1 MWIQMKDAWRRD
13 GDCQWL
19 SMAAID
25 CLTVSD
31 SWRSAARCRRVVAGD
46 VACRRSGRTRKCDA
60 NASSLPASVEDVMV
74 CKAWHVMQLW
84 FFWQADLII
93 QRQIEALLSSHLLW
107 RVRKQDRSPPTGKRL
122 VYRFTTIIYSCHDAT
137 WTPVQDL
144 CELIV
149 WGESDQFL
157 DTDRGVGG
165 LGEQIFRSVLVWDAF
180 LRMEYEAALKA
191 GKQVQKKSWRTTST
205 WYRKVVV
212 WDISSEAH
220 STCMLDCQAVPSSW
234 SVVCVV
240 DPF

>member
-107 RVRKQDRSPPTGKRL
+107 RVRKQDRSPPAGKRL

-157 DTDRGVGG
+157 DTDRGGWRAGRTDLQKRPGVRCFSKDGIWG
-165 LGEQIFRSVLVWDAF
+165 SIKSRQAGSEKVLTHYQY
-180 LRMEYEAALKA
+180 L
-191 GKQVQKKSWRTTST
+191 
-205 WYRKVVV
+205 
-212 WDISSEAH
+212 I
-220 STCMLDCQAVPSSW
+220 
-234 SVVCVV
+234 
-240 DPF
+240 